1 MSKFKFRIGAKL
13 GISAAIGVLLVGIML
28 ISQKIGGT
36 SVADSRR
43 GALEQRTLSQIAID
57 MKASARGM
65 MLGVRDLRLAQT
77 PEELQKASTYLQAR
91 GDSVAK
97 FVNEALKLVH
107 LPENRERVEKIKSLA
122 AIYVGIGREIGAA
135 KTEIFATTV
144 KRQENGDAW
153 RMQYAAVFKRLEDSR
168 SSKAVDT
175 ERALRDVVASFDGP
189 RTAGWRY
196 AATGEAAQVAR
207 TTENTDKTLAQLQ
220 SLRAGAD
227 DKAF

>member
-36 SVADSRR
+36 SVADSSRA
-43 GALEQRTLSQIAID
+43 ALEQRTLSQIAID

-135 KTEIFATTV
+135 KTEIFA
-144 KRQENGDAW
+144 
-153 RMQYAAVFKRLEDSR
+153 MS
-168 SSKAVDT
+168 
-175 ERALRDVVASFDGP
+175 
-189 RTAGWRY
+189 
-196 AATGEAAQVAR
+196 
-207 TTENTDKTLAQLQ
+207 
-220 SLRAGAD
+220 
-227 DKAF
+227 